1 MKPPTE
7 KTTPLS
13 EDILRIANENNGKK
27 SELPKLCRDH
37 PNPLLLHDKQPVLNI
52 TQDELVGIFDNN
64 RNHFCLSPG
73 QVLRFGEFCKLRL
86 PDLISLM
93 IKAEW
98 ECLVFTVTRYSTT
111 NPQPNPG
118 SALRNTELKDK
129 YIRDFRP
136 DTGKFFALIRDTVQN
151 SKDITYGLVD
161 FLITELLTGSKFLCE
176 PCQTGLQY
184 STMENAEVLIL
195 SEASLNQRAE
205 YSTLKIRWTEK
216 SSELDDF
223 LLRLEQR
230 KRFNVNTEDKYFSIF
245 RKEET
250 EKAGLIYRIEK
261 LRLVFS
267 IMKENPELSYRELL
281 TIAEERLKT
290 ADIKNNELRKR
301 IARSQNYV
309 NTESYEFSGTYIT
322 ENLKNQYTKSVKA
335 LLRKI
340 WFLCHPD
347 TSPDYNILSE
357 EKKKE
362 IDELWLRTMSSTK
375 EEQYSYSPNMLLYH
389 LPDMDQL
396 EAIYLRIC
404 TILGVDPEYYET
416 GNRLDFMIRT
426 GTSIT
431 GLIEFLKYEI
441 SKICLQLTN
450 LELIQNEYTNDI
462 KTQKYRTALE
472 NISRHSDKLKSE
484 IGELKVSLRLLKD
497 DIIKE
502 FKTAN

>member
-1 MKPPTE
+1 MKS
-7 KTTPLS
+7 TTTKSTTLS
-13 EDILRIANENNGKK
+13 EDIHQIANENNGKK
-27 SELPKLCRDH
+27 FELNRLCRDH

-98 ECLVFTVTRYSTT
+98 ECLIFTVTRYSST
-111 NPQPNPG
+111 NPQPNLG
-118 SALRNTELKDK
+118 SALRNTELTDK
-129 YIRDFRP
+129 YIRDFKP
-136 DTGKFFALIRDTVQN
+136 DTGKFFVLIRDTVQN

-161 FLITELLTGSKFLCE
+161 FLINELLAESKFQCE
-176 PCQTGLQY
+176 PGQTGLQY
-184 STMENAEVLIL
+184 SDMENTELLIL
-195 SEASLNQRAE
+195 SEASESERSE
-205 YSTLKIRWTEK
+205 YNTLKIRWTEK
-216 SSELDDF
+216 SSEMDDF
-223 LLRLEQR
+223 LLLLEQR
-230 KRFNVNTEDKYFSIF
+230 KRFNLNTEDKYFSFF
-245 RKEET
+245 REEET

-261 LRLVFS
+261 LRLVLS
-267 IMKENPELSYRELL
+267 IMKEKPGLSYRELL
-281 TIAEERLKT
+281 TMAEERLKS
-290 ADIKNNELRKR
+290 AEIKNNEIRLR
-301 IARSQNYV
+301 IARSQNCV
-309 NTESYEFSGTYIT
+309 NTESFDFPGTYIT
-322 ENLKNQYTKSVKA
+322 EDLKNKYTKSVKA

-347 TSPDYNILSE
+347 TSPDYNNLSE

-375 EEQYSYSPNMLLYH
+375 KEQYSYSPNMLLYH
-389 LPDMDQL
+389 LPDIDQL
-396 EAIYLRIC
+396 EAIYLIIC
-404 TILGVDPEYYET
+404 TILGIEADYYET

-441 SKICLQLTN
+441 SKISLQLTN
-450 LELIQNEYTNDI
+450 LELIQDEYTNDI
-462 KTQKYRTALE
+462 KTQKYRSALE
-472 NISRHSDKLKSE
+472 NISRHSDKLKNE

-497 DIIKE
+497 EIIKE
-502 FKTAN
+502 FKNAN

>member
-1 MKPPTE
+1 MKPTND

-13 EDILRIANENNGKK
+13 HDILQIANDPNGKK
-27 SELPKLCRDH
+27 TELPKLCRDH

-64 RNHFCLSPG
+64 RNHFCLTPG
-73 QVLRFGEFCKLRL
+73 QALRFGVFFRLRL

-98 ECLVFTVTRYSTT
+98 ECLIFTATRASLINNQMNFCT
-111 NPQPNPG
+111 
-118 SALRNTELKDK
+118 ALRNTELTNK
-129 YIRDFRP
+129 YIRDFKP
-136 DTGKFFALIRDTVQN
+136 DTGKFFVLIRDTLQN
-151 SKDITYGLVD
+151 SKDVTYGLVD
-161 FLITELLTGSKFLCE
+161 FLITELLTERKFLCE
-176 PCQTGLQY
+176 HGQTGLQY
-184 STMENAEVLIL
+184 STMENNEILIL
-195 SEASLNQRAE
+195 SDASVTQRAE
-205 YSTLKIRWTEK
+205 YSSLKIRWVEK
-216 SSELDDF
+216 SSELDDYLF
-223 LLRLEQR
+223 QLEQI
-230 KRFNVNTEDKYFSIF
+230 KRFNLNTEDKYFSIF
-245 RKEET
+245 MKEET

-261 LRLVFS
+261 LRLVLS
-267 IMKENPELSYRELL
+267 IMKENPGLSYRVLL
-281 TIAEERLKT
+281 TMAEESLKSME
-290 ADIKNNELRKR
+290 IKNNEIRKR
-301 IARSQNYV
+301 IARSQNNV
-309 NTESYEFSGTYIT
+309 NTESYEFSRTYIT

-389 LPDMDQL
+389 LPDLDQL

-404 TILGVDPEYYET
+404 TILGIEPDYYET

-441 SKICLQLTN
+441 SKISLQLTN
-450 LELIQNEYTNDI
+450 LELIQDEYTNDI
-462 KTQKYRTALE
+462 KTQKYRSALE
-472 NISRHSDKLKSE
+472 NISRHSEKLKSE
-484 IGELKVSLRLLKD
+484 IRELKVSMKLIKD
-497 DIIKE
+497 EIINEYKP
-502 FKTAN
+502 AN